1 MNNNTTVNQSANYY
15 NIVAILSGIFKI
27 INYNILFV
35 KHHFK
40 WCSIAPYN
48 VNYVNSIELR
58 CIEDKNYI

>member
-1 MNNNTTVNQSANYY
+1 MNNNTTVNLSAKYY

-27 INYNILFV
+27 INYSILFV
-35 KHHFK
+35 KHHFQ

-48 VNYVNSIELR
+48 VNYVNSIELW

>member
-48 VNYVNSIELR
+48 VSYVNSIELW

>member
-35 KHHFK
+35 KHHFQ

-48 VNYVNSIELR
+48 VNYVNSIEL
-58 CIEDKNYI
+58 